1 MKYYC
6 YLIFFIPIF
15 FTYLEIILS
24 QITIIFK
31 YKYIEEN
38 KNLFS
43 EKIL

>member
-6 YLIFFIPIF
+6 YSIIFVLIF

-31 YKYIEEN
+31 YKHIEEN

-43 EKIL
+43 KKIV